1 MIGVVASYDRRVGW
15 GFIIP
20 DDGDLPD
27 FFVHYSFIQADKFQR
42 FLRVGQKVEFD
53 PTDVDGKP
61 QARNVRKLPTL
72 IAHQTSAP
80 AASGVRR

>member
-1 MIGVVASYDRRVGW
+1 MIGTIANYDRRVGW

-20 DDGDLPD
+20 DDPDAPD

-53 PTDVDGKP
+53 PVDVDSKP

-72 IAHQTSAP
+72 IARQVSDTA
-80 AASGVRR
+80 VRP

>member
-1 MIGVVASYDRRVGW
+1 MIGTVAMYDRRVGW

-20 DDGDLPD
+20 DDPD
-27 FFVHYSFIQADKFQR
+27 APDCFVHHSFIQAGKFQS

-61 QARNVRKLPTL
+61 QARNVRKLPTP
-72 IAHQTSAP
+72 IARQVSTPTPGGRS
-80 AASGVRR
+80 